1 MTTEYPVSDSHA
13 EHKQLSSPGKRY
25 GARLQER
32 SLSGILQQRVIDN
45 EKRMLE
51 VALTHV
57 QSDGSAIAV
66 AGIIVAARRRF
77 VIGTGKSFA
86 YATLLARDLSGGL
99 AQVYLIDETVNR
111 SIDILSETKSTDVL
125 IALSFRRYRRD
136 TLELC
141 RQFIAAGG
149 IVVAITDESDSPIT
163 ALATASICVPTDSVS
178 STDSPTA
185 VAAVVHLVTTLCT
198 ASAKGA
204 KRRLAA
210 RDDLSSQFNLYLE
223 D

>member
-1 MTTEYPVSDSHA
+1 MEYPVSDSHE
-13 EHKQLSSPGKRY
+13 EHKQLSSPGKRF

-32 SLSGILQQRVIDN
+32 SLSAILQQRVIDN
-45 EKRMLE
+45 EKRMLDA
-51 VALTHV
+51 ALTHV
-57 QSDGSAIAV
+57 QSGGSAIAV
-66 AGIIVAARRRF
+66 AGIVVAARRRF

-125 IALSFRRYRRD
+125 IAFSFRRYRRD

-198 ASAKGA
+198 ASAKGG
-204 KRRLAA
+204 K
-210 RDDLSSQFNLYLE
+210 SVG
-223 D
+223 